1 MAYVINPD
9 GTIKVVDV
17 EYDSAGNMR
26 LKKKY
31 GTIPL
36 FI

>member
-26 LKKKY
+26 LKNTMGKY
-31 GTIPL
+31 CTH
-36 FI
+36 